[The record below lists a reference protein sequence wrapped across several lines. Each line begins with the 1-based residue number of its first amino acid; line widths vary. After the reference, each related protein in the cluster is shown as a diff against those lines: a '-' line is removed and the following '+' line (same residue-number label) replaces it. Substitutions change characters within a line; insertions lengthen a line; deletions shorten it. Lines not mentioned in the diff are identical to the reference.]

1 MRRSF
6 QLLSTG
12 SAPVNFCLESEVAE
26 EEYGVCIKPL
36 GNGKLRA
43 KEPPGFLSQQWHI
56 YLSMRSRHADKRS
69 PSMTEQVR
77 QVLRSRSHLWFTA
90 GLSASVHTGAGTVST
105 HEVPSILTSLGY
117 YTTEE
122 DVVAH
127 THQVVQIATDT
138 HRLCCFWPRSNSTL
152 GQQLFDLQDDGE
164 GSREIGL
171 EDVLRL
177 LESRKQHSAAD
188 TDDTDTVEAFVAL
201 GGKVSSML
209 TTSTALSH

>member
-1 MRRSF
+1 M
-6 QLLSTG
+6 
-12 SAPVNFCLESEVAE
+12 AH
-26 EEYGVCIKPL
+26 
-36 GNGKLRA
+36 
-43 KEPPGFLSQQWHI
+43 LSQHEVE
-56 YLSMRSRHADKRS
+56 AC
-69 PSMTEQVR
+69 R
-77 QVLRSRSHLWFTA
+77 QTFAQYDR
-90 GLSASVHTGAGTVST
+90 TGAGTVST

-127 THQVVQIATDT
+127 TH
-138 HRLCCFWPRSNSTL
+138 
-152 GQQLFDLQDDGE
+152 QDDGE

-201 GGKVSSML
+201 GGKADRSGKVLVEKLRNTIKEFELTIDLDMML
-209 TTSTALSH
+209 AELDKEQTGSIDYKEFKSLLD